1 MAGEIEEPFRHNF
14 QADSLHSGS
23 ISFGRFKNEDL
34 CWERRS
40 SFSHNRYLEEVEK
53 YSKPGSVIEKR
64 AILEAHFKRRALLSQ
79 SSCESRNS
87 GAECQTS
94 GNDLSENNAHNER
107 DDENVNSA
115 GPSAHFSVTESTGY
129 EGDFEHFNDCS
140 YSAQSRDGS
149 VYDGEHELTEF
160 EREDC
165 GFLYSGP
172 QSKPAVEYS
181 GTVDIVS
188 DHFQAEEG
196 CSRVTGT
203 VNPESEIQAEENFGG
218 EASSEN
224 VASSTAAPIPTSPKI
239 DIDGSTSSEPR
250 PKFSPKARSASQI
263 KQSKSRSSLVN
274 AANKVT
280 AIVSKEA
287 TKDPVK
293 DITRKP
299 RRPSGIS
306 SSAREKPVLQSVSAP
321 AYSSVS
327 RTPKHEVSSSSKS
340 RVHKE
345 SKSAEKEMRTKE
357 KVVHKVHQGVDRH
370 KRAVVSATPSVKQNG
385 SAFSFKSEERAE
397 RRKEFSMKLEEKM
410 NAKEAEMHQLQTRKQ
425 EKSEAEIRRLRRS
438 LNFKATPMPS
448 FYHEAGQQSD
458 RNKNMANRSKSSKPQ
473 RKQSSSST
481 VGAENDTSSS
491 GATNNGSHSA
501 RKHLDFGGASQQ
513 ASTTIKH
520 RKTIS
525 SDGSV
530 SSPLPTPVVK
540 NEQETRS
547 SRKPKTPDA
556 NKANKSP
563 PKVEGKPKII
573 CSARR
578 TSNNVIKKDIKGI
591 HLGSNSRMDCFAVGV
606 AS

>member
-40 SFSHNRYLEEVEK
+40 SFSHNRYLEEVER
-53 YSKPGSVIEKR
+53 YSKPGSVIEKK

-87 GAECQTS
+87 GGAECQTS
-94 GNDLSENNAHNER
+94 GNDLSENNAHSER
-107 DDENVNSA
+107 DDENVNST
-115 GPSAHFSVTESTGY
+115 GQSAHFSVTESTGY
-129 EGDFEHFNDCS
+129 EGDFEHFNDCG

-149 VYDGEHELTEF
+149 VFDGENELTEG
-160 EREDC
+160 ER
-165 GFLYSGP
+165 
-172 QSKPAVEYS
+172 
-181 GTVDIVS
+181 
-188 DHFQAEEG
+188 EEG

-203 VNPESEIQAEENFGG
+203 VNPESEIHATEENFGG
-218 EASSEN
+218 EN
-224 VASSTAAPIPTSPKI
+224 VTSSTAAPIPTSPEI
-239 DIDGSTSSEPR
+239 DKDESTNSEPR
-250 PKFSPKARSASQI
+250 PEI
-263 KQSKSRSSLVN
+263 KQSNSRLSLVN
-274 AANKVT
+274 PAKVT
-280 AIVSKEA
+280 AIIVSKDA

-293 DITRKP
+293 DVTRKP

-306 SSAREKPVLQSVSAP
+306 SSVREKPVSAP
-321 AYSSVS
+321 VYCSVS
-327 RTPKHEVSSSSKS
+327 RTPKHEVSSSYSSK
-340 RVHKE
+340 

-357 KVVHKVHQGVDRH
+357 KAHQGVDRR
-370 KRAVVSATPSVKQNG
+370 KRAVASATPSVKQNG

-410 NAKEAEMHQLQTRKQ
+410 HAKEAEMNQLQTRKQ

-458 RNKNMANRSKSSKPQ
+458 RNKNMANRSNSSKPQ

-491 GATNNGSHSA
+491 GATNNGSHFA
-501 RKHLDFGGASQQ
+501 RKHLDFGGAS
-513 ASTTIKH
+513 STIKH

-540 NEQETRS
+540 NEQETTKQIPS

-556 NKANKSP
+556 NSNKVNKG
-563 PKVEGKPKII
+563 PKGERKPKIS
-573 CSARR
+573 SAMR

-591 HLGSNSRMDCFAVGV
+591 HFFAVGV